1 MKEETM
7 DATVY
12 VGFDVAFSDMFKGGK
27 NYTRK
32 QFINK
37 GSEIYCRVQM
47 PDENSMNTAD
57 FNALIKLIK
66 DQTKSNN
73 DKIKALS
80 NIQNGLELLI
90 GLVGKLI

>member
-47 PDENSMNTAD
+47 PDENSMNTIPYIQM
-57 FNALIKLIK
+57 IKIENGKVTRFPVTLSCESMFAMDWFEIIK
-66 DQTKSNN
+66 
-73 DKIKALS
+73 
-80 NIQNGLELLI
+80 
-90 GLVGKLI
+90 

>member
-1 MKEETM
+1 MNNQWQKKAKQAQKET
-7 DATVY
+7 DAQL
-12 VGFDVAFSDMFKGGK
+12 A
-27 NYTRK
+27 N
-32 QFINK
+32 QINQLTHIDAK
-37 GSEIYCRVQM
+37 ELQALL
-47 PDENSMNTAD
+47 DENSMNTSD

-90 GLVGKLI
+90 GLAGKLI

>member
-1 MKEETM
+1 MNNQWQKKAKQAQKET
-7 DATVY
+7 DAQL
-12 VGFDVAFSDMFKGGK
+12 A
-27 NYTRK
+27 N
-32 QFINK
+32 QINQLTHIDAK
-37 GSEIYCRVQM
+37 ELQALL
-47 PDENSMNTAD
+47 DENSMNRSD

-90 GLVGKLI
+90 GLAGKLI

>member
-1 MKEETM
+1 MNNQWQKKAKQAQKET
-7 DATVY
+7 DAEL
-12 VGFDVAFSDMFKGGK
+12 A
-27 NYTRK
+27 N
-32 QFINK
+32 QINQLTHIDAK
-37 GSEIYCRVQM
+37 ELQALL
-47 PDENSMNTAD
+47 DENSMNTAD

-90 GLVGKLI
+90 GLAGKLI

>member
-1 MKEETM
+1 MNNQWQKKAKQAQKET
-7 DATVY
+7 DAEL
-12 VGFDVAFSDMFKGGK
+12 A
-27 NYTRK
+27 N
-32 QFINK
+32 QINQLTHIDAK
-37 GSEIYCRVQM
+37 ELQALL
-47 PDENSMNTAD
+47 DENSMNTAD

-80 NIQNGLELLI
+80 NIQNGLELLV

>member
-1 MKEETM
+1 MNNQWQKKAKQAQKET
-7 DATVY
+7 DAEL
-12 VGFDVAFSDMFKGGK
+12 A
-27 NYTRK
+27 N
-32 QFINK
+32 QINQLTHIDAK
-37 GSEIYCRVQM
+37 ELQALL
-47 PDENSMNTAD
+47 DENSMNTAD

>member
-1 MKEETM
+1 MNNQWQKKAKQAQKET
-7 DATVY
+7 DAQL
-12 VGFDVAFSDMFKGGK
+12 A
-27 NYTRK
+27 N
-32 QFINK
+32 QINQLTHIDAK
-37 GSEIYCRVQM
+37 ELQALL
-47 PDENSMNTAD
+47 DENSMNTAD